1 MTARRWLP
9 KHSACLVV
17 LNFQV
22 IATAPCRKIQP
33 PPTFAP
39 TLAPAFR

>member
-1 MTARRWLP
+1 MTTRRWLL
-9 KHSACLVV
+9 KHSARLVV

-33 PPTFAP
+33 PPALAP